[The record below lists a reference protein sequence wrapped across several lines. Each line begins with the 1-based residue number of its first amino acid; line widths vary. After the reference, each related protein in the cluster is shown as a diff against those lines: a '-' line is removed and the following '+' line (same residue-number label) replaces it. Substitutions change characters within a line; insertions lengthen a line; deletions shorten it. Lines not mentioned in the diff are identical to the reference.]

1 MALFIILILIFL
13 IKSQMHRFLLDFKI
27 FGIKII
33 IWVLTTVRIFYFCIE
48 RGLTPQKIQNP
59 PEKTTKNPKLDHF
72 GHF

>member
-33 IWVLTTVRIFYFCIE
+33 IWVLTTVRIFYFGIE
-48 RGLTPQKIQNP
+48 RGLTP
-59 PEKTTKNPKLDHF
+59 PK
-72 GHF
+72 